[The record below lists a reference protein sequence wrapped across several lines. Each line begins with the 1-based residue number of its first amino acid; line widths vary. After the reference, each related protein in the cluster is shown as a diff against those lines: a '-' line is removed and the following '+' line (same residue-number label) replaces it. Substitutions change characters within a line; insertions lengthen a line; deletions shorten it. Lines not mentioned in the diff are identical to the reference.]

1 MPEGKKILNC
11 QNRKKIFFSDK
22 ELLAD
27 ERYKRTFSSITNH
40 LEDMKRFVFLV
51 IKFLWGLIDRKPEIL
66 ESFTDTAKLTK
77 MVYTPLCTITL

>member
-1 MPEGKKILNC
+1 MPEGQKIQNC
-11 QNRKKIFFSDK
+11 QNQKKNFFSDK

-51 IKFLWGLIDRKPEIL
+51 IKLLWGLIDRKPEIL
-66 ESFTDTAKLTK
+66 ESFADTVKLTK
-77 MVYTPLCTITL
+77 MV